1 MTASVDNNLYKHLLE
16 ILCDGVY
23 FVDCTRKILYWNKG
37 AEKITGYMSS
47 EVVGKRC
54 VDTVLNHVDTC
65 GIKFYTTACPL
76 FETIRDYR
84 PREVEVYIQHKKGHR
99 IPVFVRTAPL
109 LDSNEHITGA
119 VEIFSD
125 NTPKLLINQRIK
137 DLEKMALL
145 DPLTE
150 LANRRYIEMSIQS
163 KLDEL
168 CRYGRSFGIFFMDID
183 HFKKINDAYGHS
195 VGDKVLKMVTKT
207 LLHSVRTSD
216 IVGRW
221 GGEEFIAITPNVD
234 KERLHFISKKLHA
247 LVGHSSFP
255 IGSDIIQVTISIGA
269 TIAQPDDTV
278 NTLLERSDKLMYCS
292 KISGRNR
299 TSIG

>member
-1 MTASVDNNLYKHLLE
+1 MTAIDNNLYKYLLE
-16 ILCDGVY
+16 ILYDGVY
-23 FVDCTRKILYWNKG
+23 FVDCTGKILYWNKG

-54 VDTVLNHVDTC
+54 VDTVLNHVDKC
-65 GIKFYTTACPL
+65 GIKLYTTACPL
-76 FETIRDYR
+76 FETIMDYR
-84 PREVEVYIQHKKGHR
+84 PREIEVYIQHKKGYR
-99 IPVFVRTAPL
+99 IPVFVRTTPL
-109 LDSNEHITGA
+109 LDSDEHIIGA

-125 NTPKLLINQRIK
+125 NTPKLLINQRIQ
-137 DLEKMALL
+137 DLERMALL

-150 LANRRYIEMSIQS
+150 LANRRYIEMNIQS

-168 CRYGRSFGIFFMDID
+168 YRYGRSFGLFFMDID
-183 HFKKINDAYGHS
+183 HFKKINDVYGHD

-207 LLHSVRTSD
+207 ILNSVRTSD

-234 KERLHFISKKLHA
+234 KERLHFISNKLHA
-247 LVGHSSFP
+247 LIEYSSFS
-255 IGSDIIQVTISIGA
+255 IGSDTIQVTISIGA
-269 TIAQPDDTV
+269 TIAQPNDTV
-278 NTLLERSDKLMYCS
+278 STLLERSDKLMYYS
-292 KISGRNR
+292 KVSGRNR